1 MSRSKQIVIVGCAVL
16 AAVAW
21 YAFRPERL
29 FIDQRVNERFPT
41 AAVSAAAAEPTVVAS
56 GSFHSVAHESR
67 GVASIYR
74 LPDGRR
80 VLRFSNFE
88 TSNGPDVQVY
98 LGVAPDASDSDTV
111 TKAGFYSLGPI
122 RGNVGDQNYDIPSGV
137 DLAKYG
143 SVTIWC
149 RRFGVNFGTAPLS
162 AR

>member
-1 MSRSKQIVIVGCAVL
+1 MSRSKQLVIVGIAVL
-16 AAVAW
+16 AAGAW

-29 FIDQRVNERFPT
+29 FINQRVNESFPS
-41 AAVSAAAAEPTVVAS
+41 AAVAAASADPALIAS
-56 GSFHSVAHESR
+56 GQFHTVAHKST
-67 GVASIYR
+67 GKASIYR

-80 VLRFSNFE
+80 VLRFSEFE

-98 LGVAPDASDSDTV
+98 LGIAGDATDSDTV

-122 RGNVGDQNYDIPSGV
+122 KGNIGDQNYDIPSEV
-137 DLAKYG
+137 DLSRYK

-162 AR
+162 SQ